1 MNSFPSIN
9 EIVLICNR
17 SSITMFLIFVPTGP
31 VQLCFIVLTSF
42 VNKSIPIQQKGT
54 AFSRLYEVRYFR
66 TQKEFEKK
74 QALIF
79 LFQICILFY
88 FILLYSIH
96 SAKNYI
102 TILKIW
108 RVVMYPFPSSYKIV
122 LICNSSGQTFLF
134 IFVSTRPIQVQ
145 TMIGTSFVNVTI
157 AIQQLGTAF
166 LCLQEVCYFET

>member
-9 EIVLICNR
+9 VIVLICNR

-42 VNKSIPIQQKGT
+42 VNKSISIQKKGT

-74 QALIF
+74 IGLNF
-79 LFQICILFY
+79 LVSNILFH

-134 IFVSTRPIQVQ
+134 IFVSTRPIQIQ
-145 TMIGTSFVNVTI
+145 TVIGTSFVNVTI
-157 AIQQLGTAF
+157 TIQQLGTAF
-166 LCLQEVCYFET
+166 LCLDEVCYF

>member
-9 EIVLICNR
+9 VIILISNR

-42 VNKSIPIQQKGT
+42 VNKSISIQQKGT

-66 TQKEFEKK
+66 TQKEFEKIG
-74 QALIF
+74 LNF
-79 LFQICILFY
+79 LVSNILFY

-96 SAKNYI
+96 SAQNYI

-157 AIQQLGTAF
+157 TIQQLGTAF
-166 LCLQEVCYFET
+166 LCLDEVCYF